1 MPGAAGTSGVLLGS
15 PETVHPRLTGGIPV
29 RVRPAAS
36 VCPERFGEARQPH
49 TRLPGAA
56 GLILVIV
63 GVVAAAV
70 LLPDDAS
77 DEAGTL
83 QVGECFQNTGTTKD
97 PKVDK
102 LGCTDSRASYKVLK
116 TVKGGVSGTLECA
129 DVKGATGSLTQ
140 IGTESFV
147 VCFADNKR

>member
-1 MPGAAGTSGVLLGS
+1 MKPANRTRGCLVLL
-15 PETVHPRLTGGIPV
+15 
-29 RVRPAAS
+29 
-36 VCPERFGEARQPH
+36 
-49 TRLPGAA
+49 